1 MRILLFSDIH
11 SDARALE
18 AIVASP
24 ADQYFAVGDLVN
36 WGRGLDA
43 IGEILK
49 PLGAKLSV
57 IPGNHESAAEIA
69 TFCERHGF
77 IDMHGKSVRLGKYQ
91 MAALGYSNP
100 TPFNTPG
107 EYTEEEI
114 ARNLEPFAG
123 LSPLI
128 LVCHCPPIRT
138 PLDAGPGGRH
148 FGSTAIAAFIEEY
161 QPEWFFC
168 GHIHEAAGTEC
179 SLGRTRARNL
189 GKKGFLLEI

>member
-1 MRILLFSDIH
+1 MRLLLFSDIH
-11 SDARALE
+11 SDIRALE

-24 ADQYFAVGDLVN
+24 ADHYFAVGDLVN
-36 WGRGLDA
+36 WGRGLQA
-43 IGEILK
+43 AGEILK
-49 PLGAKLSV
+49 PLGNKLSV
-57 IPGNHESAAEIA
+57 IPGNHESASDIAELCQQ
-69 TFCERHGF
+69 FGF
-77 IDMHGKSVRLGKYQ
+77 TDMHRKSVSIGRYQ
-91 MAALGYSNP
+91 LAALGYSNP

-114 ARNLEPFAG
+114 ARYLEPFAT

-128 LVCHCPPIRT
+128 LVCHCPPAGT
-138 PLDAGPGGRH
+138 PLDAAPGGRH
-148 FGSTAIAAFIEEY
+148 FGSTAIAAFVEKH

-179 SLGRTRARNL
+179 MLGKTRGRNL